1 MNKLVEFTSREDK
14 DVLESVPSSWIIETF
29 ISMRNNKFK
38 NSTPYILKMYGNNFD
53 QNVINS
59 TKDKMRHLPFRCID
73 MYRFIIHSGNCNLRF
88 L

>member
-14 DVLESVPSSWIIETF
+14 DVLESVLSRWIIETF

-59 TKDKMRHLPFRCID
+59 TKDKIRLLSFRCID
-73 MYRFIIHSGNCNLRF
+73 IYRFIIQFGNCNLRF